1 MAPSRLTPPL
11 QPSPM
16 PEWFGNTA
24 TPIRSRS
31 RWVELHTDTSLS
43 SEMAL
48 RAGHTMALPRLRSF
62 IYTGVAG
69 TALNVGS
76 PLLTDSDRPGLI
88 PLGMIIMML
97 VTIFQTAAR

>member
-1 MAPSRLTPPL
+1 
-11 QPSPM
+11 
-16 PEWFGNTA
+16 
-24 TPIRSRS
+24 
-31 RWVELHTDTSLS
+31 
-43 SEMAL
+43 MAL

-62 IYTGVAG
+62 IYTGGAG

-76 PLLTDSDRPGLI
+76 PLLTDSDRPGLL